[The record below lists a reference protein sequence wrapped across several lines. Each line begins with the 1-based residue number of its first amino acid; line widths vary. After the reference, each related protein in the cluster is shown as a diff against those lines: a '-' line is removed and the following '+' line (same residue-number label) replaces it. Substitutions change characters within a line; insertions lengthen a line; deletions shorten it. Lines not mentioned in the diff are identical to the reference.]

1 MSDKKNLPAVTTA
14 LEVPENIDLSATQ
27 YALFV
32 EYKNA
37 GYPGISRV
45 RDSDVFKWLNL
56 YYAGKSYEEIARQTK
71 SELAP
76 ILATSIRHNWPKKRN
91 DYLTSVQEK
100 LQERLVANRMEA
112 LVFLTDVQ
120 SFVHNT
126 IGKQIREYLET
137 QNEDLIKKIDL
148 KSLDKY
154 YKAVDTIEK
163 LAFNKKDD
171 DSAAPKAIFN
181 NFFGKTA
188 ITKTGPN
195 SVQVEVQSP
204 DDDDSILELEAEKV
218 KMEESD

>member
-1 MSDKKNLPAVTTA
+1 LSNPKNLPTVTPPP
-14 LEVPENIDLSATQ
+14 VPENLDFTPAEYAT
-27 YALFV
+27 FV
-32 EYKNA
+32 EYKDA

-71 SELAP
+71 SDVAQ
-76 ILATSIRHNWPKKRN
+76 ILATSVRHNWPKKRN
-91 DYLTSVQEK
+91 DYLVSVQDK

-120 SFVHNT
+120 SYVHNT

-137 QNEDLIKKIDL
+137 QNEELIKKIDL

-171 DSAAPKAIFN
+171 NNQPPAIFN
-181 NFFGKTA
+181 NFFGKTS

-195 SVQVEVQSP
+195 SVEVEVRSP
-204 DDDDSILELEAEKV
+204 DDDSSVLELEAEKI
-218 KMEESD
+218 KMEEAD